1 MRAISICLVLVWHLQ
16 FFIYRRW
23 PSQWDYGTLGVFI
36 FFVISGYIITKLLVA
51 ERQRT
56 GYLSLDSFYWRRA
69 FRILPPLLFFLV
81 GVHLLTL
88 CGLSESSPRYLALA
102 LTFTRNYF
110 PGHFISL
117 RHLWSLSVEEQFYLM
132 WPFLFKRLSDRGAS
146 KLLIAVI
153 LTAPVVRVIYAL
165 AGASGVA
172 QHWHF
177 ESVADGLA
185 LGCLLAINQEK
196 LHSNRLYMH
205 FCNSRWPFLVLP
217 CVIFA
222 AAWQVSPFFYAFV
235 GKSLIFLCAAL
246 FLDVS
251 IQRYHSIPGRILNSL
266 PFVSLGRWSY
276 SLYLWQQVFL
286 LEPRGTKPY
295 AYFPLNLALALL
307 AAIVSY
313 YFIELPTIRYG
324 RILLNRRS
332 RKVESPRVA
341 QAA

>member
-1 MRAISICLVLVWHLQ
+1 MYS
-16 FFIYRRW
+16 RW
-23 PSQWDYGTLGVFI
+23 PSRWDYGTLGVFI
-36 FFVISGYIITKLLVA
+36 FFVISGYIITRLLVA
-51 ERQRT
+51 ERQQT
-56 GYLSLDSFYWRRA
+56 GDISLGHFYRRRA

-81 GVHLLTL
+81 GVYVLTL

-117 RHLWSLSVEEQFYLM
+117 RHLWSLSVEEQFYLL
-132 WPFLFKRLSDRGAS
+132 WPFLFKRLSNRGAS
-146 KLLIAVI
+146 KLLMAVTF
-153 LTAPVVRVIYAL
+153 TAPVVRLIYLL

-185 LGCLLAINQEK
+185 LGGLLAINQEK
-196 LHSNRLYMH
+196 LHSNQFYMR
-205 FCNSRWPFLVLP
+205 FCNSIWPFLVLP

-222 AAWQVSPFFYAFV
+222 TAWQASPVFYELV
-235 GKSLIFLCAAL
+235 GKSLIFLCTAL
-246 FLDVS
+246 FLDTS
-251 IQRYHSIPGRILNSL
+251 IRRYNSIPGRILNSS
-266 PFVSLGRWSY
+266 PFVVLGRWSY

-295 AYFPLNLALALL
+295 AYFPLNLALASLV
-307 AAIVSY
+307 AIGSY
-313 YFIELPTIRYG
+313 YLIEQPIIRYG

-332 RKVESPRVA
+332 RKVESGRVT
-341 QAA
+341 QAHNTAA